1 MSTRYTNIGV
11 ADGIIA
17 GTTVADTEKQYSNT
31 GSAVYGT
38 GKNASPAD
46 LVFSGDVTELWM
58 RFDYYVHDT
67 KNLTKIKFYFDD
79 ATGYDYVG
87 MYGSNVCYN
96 VKGNSFGSVD
106 GSLFNK
112 SINKVV
118 FHIST
123 TALQIYI
130 NDVVAFDKTDINN
143 GSKITR
149 MNFAS
154 EQFTYS
160 TTANNNMFSNII
172 IADYD
177 CSNETLAADGNIVS
191 TTFDLARNISST
203 ESVKFDLKRTVT
215 DAQTVS
221 AKFDLSRI
229 VSKSVSESF
238 DLKRIVSSSNIHI
251 TEPFDLVRNVSRTV
265 SEKFD
270 LSRTIPS
277 NNAIMFD
284 LKRSVYIKKSFGFDL
299 KRTVYRTV
307 SEKYDTKR
315 SVYRTVSEHYD
326 TKRTIPYSL
335 DNLRIQS
342 VTINLQEN
350 TLTDHMSFAIAGE
363 LHPFDAMRGIFMDY
377 PYQFTI
383 DSTSQ
388 QDLIQTCNS
397 MYDFD
402 DILTRYYKYNIQSA
416 VAGGVIKASMHAE
429 KIAAAL
435 GLTPVCKFDDFE
447 PENNY
452 NNTDV
457 TYGTLISSIFSWT
470 TKLPR
475 RQINIFMRGNKLYFL
490 QRGNES
496 NTVDITSIPHS
507 RPTIQRE
514 IVRSIDRINI
524 PPQGVG
530 MQGWTK
536 FYVDP
541 KFFSGKVGNTNYSDG
556 LAVSS
561 SSDKGEVSY
570 EYNGDKQVSNKTVK
584 NSDGSSVEIKYEYSN
599 TDGGSFLKQ
608 QTETRTDKNGKSET
622 TVTTY
627 DYIGNGYLSATKSG
641 DDGSY
646 IGSSLSK
653 GGGNGDIDKSEMQSV
668 QVALGAG
675 WNDGGDGDAAGNKTE
690 IGWPVSDR
698 DTMEKILS
706 EICWIYH
713 SIKEQ
718 VNVDIQCRV
727 VDSVP
732 EYTHVIDFTDKIIL
746 DGNTYYLQ
754 SNTVKR
760 DTKSLTQ
767 SLQLVRWYGG
777 GMVSDKSD
785 FVVNKEYSEV

>member
-1 MSTRYTNIGV
+1 MSTRYTNT
-11 ADGIIA
+11 GISGGAIV
-17 GTTVADTEKQYSNT
+17 GTTVTVTDTDKQYSNT
-31 GSAVYGT
+31 GTAVYSQN
-38 GKNASPAD
+38 NAAKQVSITD
-46 LVFSGDVTELWM
+46 LGFTTDVSDLWI
-58 RFDYYVHDT
+58 RFDYYTVYSFCYI
-67 KNLTKIKFYFDD
+67 NVYFDGQ
-79 ATGYDYVG
+79 TGGYFKGLDG
-87 MYGSNVCYN
+87 GSFCGTNI
-96 VKGNSFGSVD
+96 SS
-106 GSLFNK
+106 SLTTGKLNK
-112 SINKVV
+112 IVL
-118 FHIST
+118 HISP
-123 TALQIYI
+123 TACQLYI
-130 NDVVAFDKTDINN
+130 NDSLIVDKSGLTN
-143 GSKITR
+143 GTKITGIR
-149 MNFAS
+149 MAS
-154 EQFTYS
+154 NS
-160 TTANNNMFSNII
+160 TNNNVAKNNNMFSNII

-177 CSNETLAADGNIVS
+177 CSQETLAVDGNIVS

-215 DAQTVS
+215 DAQTISV
-221 AKFDLSRI
+221 KFDLSRV
-229 VSKSVSESF
+229 VSKSISEPF
-238 DLKRIVSSSNIHI
+238 DLKRIVSSDNIHI
-251 TEPFDLVRNVSRTV
+251 TKPFDLVRNMSRTV

-299 KRTVYRTV
+299 KRSVYKTI

-315 SVYRTVSEHYD
+315 I
-326 TKRTIPYSL
+326 IPYSL
-335 DNLRIQS
+335 DNIRIQS
-342 VTINLQEN
+342 VTLSLQEN
-350 TLTDHMSFAIAGE
+350 TLTDHMSFDVAGE
-363 LHPFDAMRGIFMDY
+363 LHPFDVMRGTFMDF
-377 PYQFTI
+377 PYRFTI

-402 DILTRYYKYNIQSA
+402 DILTRYYKYSIQSA

-452 NNTDV
+452 NLTDV
-457 TYGTLISSIFSWT
+457 TYSNLVSSIFGWT
-470 TKLPR
+470 TRLPR
-475 RQINIFMRGNKLYFL
+475 RQINIFMRGENLYFL

-541 KFFSGKVGNTNYSDG
+541 KLFSKSLPASDG
-556 LAVSS
+556 DKDYSGGKIQSS
-561 SSDKGEVSY
+561 G
-570 EYNGDKQVSNKTVK
+570 
-584 NSDGSSVEIKYEYSN
+584 GSSVGKQTTTNPDGSTMTIEYKYDSKNRVTEKYVTNPDHTTVKIEYEYSD
-599 TDGGSFLKQ
+599 TDGGSFLVE
-608 QTETRTDKNGKSET
+608 QTETKTDKNGKQST
-622 TVTTY
+622 TTTRY
-627 DYIGNGYLSATKSG
+627 DPIGNGYVSATKS
-641 DDGSY
+641 DEDGNY
-646 IGSSLSK
+646 AGGSLSK

-675 WNDGGDGDAAGNKTE
+675 WNDGGDDDAAGSKTE

-698 DTMEKILS
+698 ATMEKILS

-732 EYTHVIDFTDKIIL
+732 EYTHVIDFTDKVVL

-777 GMVSDKSD
+777 GTVSDKSD